1 MKRFLILLCAFLL
14 AFSFTGITYTE
25 KKTEQDTVDHD
36 LDQFDKDMRY
46 AFVSSLMNDPEEYL
60 HQTMRAGGVFYS
72 FQNGQG
78 KIHDALFISDTMGC
92 CQKGLLV
99 VLQDGQKRPA
109 NGAQTEAEGTLEYTC
124 EEDHCEISLSKA
136 VICDEP

>member
-1 MKRFLILLCAFLL
+1 MKRYLILLCAFLL
-14 AFSFTGITYTE
+14 AFSITGITYTAK
-25 KKTEQDTVDHD
+25 KKTQELVDHD

-60 HQTMRAGGVFYS
+60 HQTMRTDGVFYS

-78 KIHDALFISDTMGC
+78 RIHDVIYISDTMGC

-99 VLQDGQKRPA
+99 VLQDGQTRPA
-109 NGAQTEAEGTLEYTC
+109 NGTMTEIKGTLEYAC
-124 EEDHCEISLSKA
+124 EEDHREISLSSA
-136 VICDEP
+136 VICSEP